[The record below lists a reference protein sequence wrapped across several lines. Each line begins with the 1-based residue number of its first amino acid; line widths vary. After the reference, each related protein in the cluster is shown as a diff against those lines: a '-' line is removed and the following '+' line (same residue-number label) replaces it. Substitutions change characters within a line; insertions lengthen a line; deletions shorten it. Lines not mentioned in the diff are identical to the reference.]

1 MTRALRTRNII
12 SILGVTFFLLVS
24 VGCGF
29 HLRGSSELSNQLPEL
44 FVQSD
49 NPNAAVI
56 TELNRWLRSANI
68 SLSESARTTLTISD
82 IKREKRTIAYD
93 SRGKTALYELTL
105 SLSINVT
112 QKSGKTLLEPTV
124 IQARQPY
131 NYNETDTSAKDEEQA
146 LLEREMNA
154 TMANRIIRHLEKLS
168 FKR

>member
-1 MTRALRTRNII
+1 MARAFHTQNII
-12 SILGVTFFLLVS
+12 CILSLTFFLLVS
-24 VGCGF
+24 SGCGF
-29 HLRGSSELSNQLPEL
+29 HLRGSSELSKQLPEL

-49 NPNAAVI
+49 NPNAAVVS
-56 TELNRWLRSANI
+56 ELNRWLRNANI
-68 SLSESARTTLTISD
+68 SLSESATTTLAISD
-82 IKREKRTIAYD
+82 IKREKRSIAYD

-105 SLSINVT
+105 SLSISVT
-112 QKSGKTLLEPTV
+112 QKDGKTLLEPTV

-154 TMANRIIRHLEKLS
+154 AMANRIIRHLEKLS

>member
-1 MTRALRTRNII
+1 MTRALHTRNII
-12 SILGVTFFLLVS
+12 SILGVTLFLLVS
-24 VGCGF
+24 SGCGF

-49 NPNAAVI
+49 NPNTAI
-56 TELNRWLRSANI
+56 ISELNRWLRSANI
-68 SLSESARTTLTISD
+68 SLLESAQTTLSVSD
-82 IKREKRTIAYD
+82 IKREKRSIAYD

-105 SLSINVT
+105 SLSISVT
-112 QKSGKTLLEPTV
+112 QKGGKTLLAPTV

-131 NYNETDTSAKDEEQA
+131 SYNETDTSAKDEEQA

-154 TMANRIIRHLEKLS
+154 AMANRIIRHLEKLS

>member
-105 SLSINVT
+105 SLSIFS
-112 QKSGKTLLEPTV
+112 K
-124 IQARQPY
+124 R
-131 NYNETDTSAKDEEQA
+131 SA
-146 LLEREMNA
+146 
-154 TMANRIIRHLEKLS
+154 I
-168 FKR
+168 

>member
-1 MTRALRTRNII
+1 MARALHTRNII
-12 SILGVTFFLLVS
+12 SILSVTIFLLVS
-24 VGCGF
+24 SGCGF

-49 NPNAAVI
+49 SPNAVVP
-56 TELNRWLRSANI
+56 ELNRWLRNANI
-68 SLSESARTTLTISD
+68 SLSESAQTTLSISD
-82 IKREKRTIAYD
+82 IKREKRSIAYD

-105 SLSINVT
+105 SLNISVT
-112 QKSGKTLLEPTV
+112 QKSGKTLLEPTT

-131 NYNETDTSAKDEEQA
+131 SYNETDTSAKDEEQA

-154 TMANRIIRHLEKLS
+154 AMANQIIRHLEKLS